1 MPKSRPTKTP
11 LYVLSMT
18 FSFPLQRPEWLD
30 QETWTAYGLL
40 LPIIVFFV
48 VFQYYPI
55 LKSVAISFTNYGLLL
70 PETPWVGLEN
80 YVRQFQDPLFLS
92 ALGNTLIFVAAAVSV
107 GVTLALFFAVLVER
121 TGRWAKVY
129 RTLYF
134 IPVVTSLM
142 ATSMIWRWLYAPNGL
157 INYILTF
164 FGVEA
169 QPWLLSESLALPA
182 LIALTIWKNLGF
194 DLVLFS
200 AALQS
205 IPEPYYEASS
215 LEGASAWQDFWY
227 ITLPQLRPILLLV
240 SITAVIRSFRVF
252 TIILAMTQGGP
263 INATRTIVYH
273 IYEQGIQYDEM
284 GYASAA
290 AVILLIIVGFAT
302 YVQLRYSRE

>member
-1 MPKSRPTKTP
+1 MPSATSTADYTNR
-11 LYVLSMT
+11 LRRWLSQYVD
-18 FSFPLQRPEWLD
+18 PETQSAYWLL
-30 QETWTAYGLL
+30 A
-40 LPIIVFFV
+40 PILVFFA

-55 LKSVAISFTNYGLLL
+55 LKSIVISFTQYGLLL
-70 PETPWVGLEN
+70 PQTPFVGLQN
-80 YVRQFQDPLFLS
+80 YVSQFQDPLFLS
-92 ALGNTLIFVAAAVSV
+92 ALGNTLIFVGAAVGV
-107 GVTLALFFAVLVER
+107 GVTLALTLAVFVER

-134 IPVVTSLM
+134 VPVVTSLM
-142 ATSMIWRWLYAPNGL
+142 ATSMVWRWLYSPDGL
-157 INYILTF
+157 INYILTSV
-164 FGVEA
+164 GLEA

-182 LIALTIWKNLGF
+182 LIVLTIWKNLGF

-205 IPEPYYEASS
+205 IPKTYYEASS

-240 SITAVIRSFRVF
+240 SVTAVIRSFRVF

-290 AVILLIIVGFAT
+290 AVILLIIVGMAT
-302 YVQLRYSRE
+302 YAQLRVNRNA

>member
-1 MPKSRPTKTP
+1 MTYSLP
-11 LYVLSMT
+11 LK
-18 FSFPLQRPEWLD
+18 QPEWLD
-30 QETWTAYGLL
+30 RETLTAYGLL
-40 LPIIVFFV
+40 LPILVFFV

-55 LKSVAISFTNYGLLL
+55 LKSVAISFMEYGLLL

-80 YVRQFQDPLFLS
+80 YVRQFRDPLFLS
-92 ALGNTLIFVAAAVSV
+92 ALGNTLIFVVAAVGV
-107 GVTLALFFAVLVER
+107 GVTLALFLAVLVER
-121 TGRWAKVY
+121 TGRWAKIY

-157 INYILTF
+157 VNYLLTF
-164 FGVEA
+164 FGMEP

-182 LIALTIWKNLGF
+182 LIVLTIWKNLGF

-205 IPEPYYEASS
+205 IPKAYYEASS

-263 INATRTIVYH
+263 INSTRTIVYH

-290 AVILLIIVGFAT
+290 AVILLVIVGFAT
-302 YVQLRYSRE
+302 YIQLRYGSKRT

>member
-1 MPKSRPTKTP
+1 MPSATSTADYTNR
-11 LYVLSMT
+11 LRRWLSQYVD
-18 FSFPLQRPEWLD
+18 PETQSAYWLL
-30 QETWTAYGLL
+30 A
-40 LPIIVFFV
+40 PILVFFA

-55 LKSVAISFTNYGLLL
+55 LKSIVISFTQYGLLL
-70 PETPWVGLEN
+70 PQTPFVGLQN
-80 YVRQFQDPLFLS
+80 YVSQFQDPLFLS
-92 ALGNTLIFVAAAVSV
+92 ALGNTLIFVGAAVGV
-107 GVTLALFFAVLVER
+107 GVTLALTLAVFVER

-134 IPVVTSLM
+134 VPVVTSLM
-142 ATSMIWRWLYAPNGL
+142 ATSMVWRWLYSPDGL
-157 INYILTF
+157 INYLLTSV
-164 FGVEA
+164 GLEA

-182 LIALTIWKNLGF
+182 LIVLTIWKNLGF

-205 IPEPYYEASS
+205 IPKTYYEASS

-240 SITAVIRSFRVF
+240 SVTAVIRSFRVF

-290 AVILLIIVGFAT
+290 AVILLIIVGMAT
-302 YVQLRYSRE
+302 YAQLRVNRNA

>member
-1 MPKSRPTKTP
+1 
-11 LYVLSMT
+11 MT
-18 FSFPLQRPEWLD
+18 YNLTLTRPEWLD
-30 QETWTAYGLL
+30 RETLTAYGLL
-40 LPIIVFFV
+40 MPILVFFV

-55 LKSVAISFTNYGLLL
+55 LKSVAISFMEYGLLL

-80 YVRQFQDPLFLS
+80 YVLQFQDPLFLS
-92 ALGNTLIFVAAAVSV
+92 ALRNTLVFVVGAVGV
-107 GVTLALFFAVLVER
+107 GVTLALVLAVLVER
-121 TGRWAKVY
+121 TGRWAKIY

-157 INYILTF
+157 LNFLLTL
-164 FGVEA
+164 FGLDP
-169 QPWLLSESLALPA
+169 QPWLLSESLALPS
-182 LIALTIWKNLGF
+182 LIVLTIWKNLGF

-205 IPEPYYEASS
+205 IPKSYYEASS

-227 ITLPQLRPILLLV
+227 ITLPQLRPIILLV

-290 AVILLIIVGFAT
+290 AVILLFIVGIAT
-302 YVQLRYSRE
+302 YIQLRYGSERQ

>member
-1 MPKSRPTKTP
+1 MSSVTSTTGYTDRLRRWLGQYVDPETQSAYWLLTP
-11 LYVLSMT
+11 IL
-18 FSFPLQRPEWLD
+18 
-30 QETWTAYGLL
+30 
-40 LPIIVFFV
+40 VFFA

-55 LKSVAISFTNYGLLL
+55 LKSIVISFTQYGLLL
-70 PETPWVGLEN
+70 PETPFVGVQN
-80 YVRQFQDPLFLS
+80 YVSQFQDPLFLS
-92 ALGNTLIFVAAAVSV
+92 ALGNTLIFVGAAVGV
-107 GVTLALFFAVLVER
+107 GVTLALTLAVFVER

-134 IPVVTSLM
+134 VPVVTSLM
-142 ATSMIWRWLYAPNGL
+142 ATSMVWRWLYSPDGL
-157 INYILTF
+157 INYLLTSA
-164 FGVEA
+164 GLEA

-182 LIALTIWKNLGF
+182 LIVLTIWKNLGF

-205 IPEPYYEASS
+205 IPKTYYEASS
-215 LEGASAWQDFWY
+215 LEGASAWQNFWY

-240 SITAVIRSFRVF
+240 SVTAVIRSFRVF

-290 AVILLIIVGFAT
+290 AVILLIIVGMAT
-302 YVQLRYSRE
+302 YAQLRVNRSA

>member
-1 MPKSRPTKTP
+1 MSSVTSTAGYTDRLRRWLSQYVDPETQSAYWLLTP
-11 LYVLSMT
+11 IL
-18 FSFPLQRPEWLD
+18 
-30 QETWTAYGLL
+30 
-40 LPIIVFFV
+40 VFFA

-55 LKSVAISFTNYGLLL
+55 LKSIVISFTQYGLLL
-70 PETPWVGLEN
+70 PETPFVGVQN
-80 YVRQFQDPLFLS
+80 YVSQFQDPLFLS
-92 ALGNTLIFVAAAVSV
+92 ALGNTLIFVGAAVGV
-107 GVTLALFFAVLVER
+107 GVTLALTLAVFVER

-134 IPVVTSLM
+134 VPVVTSLM
-142 ATSMIWRWLYAPNGL
+142 ATSMVWRWLYSPDGL
-157 INYILTF
+157 INYLLTSV
-164 FGVEA
+164 GLEA

-182 LIALTIWKNLGF
+182 LIVLTIWKNLGF

-205 IPEPYYEASS
+205 IPKTYYEASS
-215 LEGASAWQDFWY
+215 LEGASAWQNFWY

-240 SITAVIRSFRVF
+240 SVTAVIRSFRVF

-290 AVILLIIVGFAT
+290 AVILLIIVGMAT
-302 YVQLRYSRE
+302 YAQLRVNRNA

>member
-1 MPKSRPTKTP
+1 
-11 LYVLSMT
+11 MT
-18 FSFPLQRPEWLD
+18 FSLPLTLPKQIDR
-30 QETWTAYGLL
+30 ETWTAYGLL
-40 LPIIVFFV
+40 FPILAFFL

-55 LKSVAISFTNYGLLL
+55 LKSIVISFMEYGLLL
-70 PETPWVGLEN
+70 PETPWVGLQN
-80 YVRQFQDPLFLS
+80 YLRQFQDPLFLS
-92 ALGNTLIFVAAAVSV
+92 SLWNTLIFVAAAVGV
-107 GVTLALFFAVLVER
+107 GVTLALFLAVLVER
-121 TGRWAKVY
+121 TGRWAKIY

-157 INYILTF
+157 INFILTTV
-164 FGVEA
+164 GA
-169 QPWLLSESLALPA
+169 DPQPWLLSESLALPA
-182 LIALTIWKNLGF
+182 LIVLTVWKNLGF

-205 IPEPYYEASS
+205 IPETYYEASS

-240 SITAVIRSFRVF
+240 SVTAVIRSFRVF

-302 YVQLRYSRE
+302 YVQLRINRE